1 MTFFPSS
8 GLVDMGLRKWCW
20 SFLSE
25 WLRHR
30 SKNIYS
36 HCLSVSL
43 FVQYWETFIHPAV
56 GISTVFKHCVWVL
69 YVLGTLGEHSV
80 NSASSVPTKQPFSKS
95 CMARLQRKAII
106 ASFATLWWKY
116 LSNSDFNLCFRHSWQ
131 YSEAACSPAHHRE
144 FYSWELLSEGK
155 IYWAT
160 HINYGD
166 CQKES
171 EWEKWTP
178 RELLF
183 ILFYWFILNR
193 LNIQHLFNVTGTILA
208 KTYLPFKCPSLPN
221 EHNITTA

>member
-20 SFLSE
+20 AFLSE

-30 SKNIYS
+30 SKKIYS

-56 GISTVFKHCVWVL
+56 GISTAFKHCV
-69 YVLGTLGEHSV
+69 YVLGTIRVYSV

-116 LSNSDFNLCFRHSWQ
+116 LSNSDFNLCLRHSWQ
-131 YSEAACSPAHHRE
+131 YSEAAFSPAHHRE
-144 FYSWELLSEGK
+144 FYSWELLSEVK
-155 IYWAT
+155 IYWAA
-160 HINYGD
+160 HINDGD
-166 CQKES
+166 CQETRKSGEKERV
-171 EWEKWTP
+171 
-178 RELLF
+178 REINPQRTTVYF
-183 ILFYWFILNR
+183 ILLICS
-193 LNIQHLFNVTGTILA
+193 
-208 KTYLPFKCPSLPN
+208 K
-221 EHNITTA
+221 